1 MTYQS
6 TAHPAHSVSPLEGL
20 RRAGAGLRR
29 FFAGIGHGIMMGSTA
44 HRRFEQVQILQA
56 KSDEELAAMGIKRD
70 DIVHHVF
77 KDLYYI

>member
-6 TAHPAHSVSPLEGL
+6 TAHSAHSVSPLEGL
-20 RRAGAGLRR
+20 QRVGAGLRR

-44 HRRFEQVQILQA
+44 HRRFEQVQFLQA
-56 KSDEELAAMGIKRD
+56 KSDEDLAALGIKRD